1 MLFRNAA
8 LVISVYA
15 FFEGIAFR
23 ALTWRELP
31 AFTFMALF
39 GVLWALCDAVDLAGV
54 KKRALAI
61 WAGFAV
67 SLAVSGWFLLF
78 SLGLRMAK
86 AG

>member
-1 MLFRNAA
+1 MLFRNVASVIA
-8 LVISVYA
+8 LYV

-23 ALTWRELP
+23 ALSYREFP
-31 AFTFMALF
+31 ACTAMALP
-39 GVLWALCDAVDLAGV
+39 GVLWALCDAVDLAGA

-67 SLAVSGWFLLF
+67 ALAVSGWFLLF
-78 SLGLRMAK
+78 SLGLHLAK

>member
-23 ALTWRELP
+23 ALTWKELP
-31 AFTFMALF
+31 AFTFMALP
-39 GVLWALCDAVDLAGV
+39 GVLWALCDAVDLAGT

-61 WAGFAV
+61 WAGFAIA
-67 SLAVSGWFLLF
+67 LAVSGWFLLS
-78 SLGLRMAK
+78 SLGLRSVK